1 MLLKLGAQ
9 ISHVSV
15 ITKAISDS
23 NIKKLDESSTRP
35 SFLQLN
41 GWGENCQ
48 IF

>member
-23 NIKKLDESSTRP
+23 SIKKLDESSTRP